1 MHISGLPRSS
11 YYEWVDKLRC
21 VNQEE
26 DELIQ
31 DIKQI
36 IESSKSSYGY
46 RRVTMALRN
55 RGRHI
60 NHKRVYRLMKE
71 HALKCWKFHRRNRS
85 YSSYKG
91 NVGKIAKNDL
101 NRQFNVNQPNKVWV
115 TDVTEFRVADRKLYL
130 SPILDLFNS
139 EIVSFSLSQRPTS
152 DFTNESLIKAVK
164 VLPNNH
170 EALMIHSDQGMHYQH
185 ISWVKLLEKHNIKQS
200 MSRKGNCLDN
210 SPIESFFGLLKQE
223 MFHGN
228 RFNSIN
234 ELEKEIIRYI
244 HWYNNDRIKTKLK
257 GLSPVQYRKES
268 LQLNH

>member
-1 MHISGLPRSS
+1 
-11 YYEWVDKLRC
+11 VNKLNWF
-21 VNQEE
+21 NQEE
-26 DELIQ
+26 DDLIHE
-31 DIKQI
+31 IKQI
-36 IESSKSSYGY
+36 VANSKSSYGY
-46 RRVTMALRN
+46 RRVTMVLRH

-60 NHKRVYRLMKE
+60 NHKRVNRLMKE
-71 HALKCWKFHRRNRS
+71 HNLKCQKFHRRSRS

-91 NVGKIAKNDL
+91 NVGKIAKNEL
-101 NRQFNVNQPNKVWV
+101 NRQFSANQPHKVWV
-115 TDVTEFRVADRKLYL
+115 TDVTEFKVADRKLYL

-170 EALMIHSDQGMHYQH
+170 EELMIHSDQGMHYQH
-185 ISWVKLLEKHNIKQS
+185 TSWVKLLEKHNIKQS

-228 RFNSIN
+228 KFNSIN
-234 ELEKEIIRYI
+234 ELEKEIIKYI

-268 LQLNH
+268 LQLNQ

>member
-1 MHISGLPRSS
+1 
-11 YYEWVDKLRC
+11 
-21 VNQEE
+21 
-26 DELIQ
+26 
-31 DIKQI
+31 
-36 IESSKSSYGY
+36 
-46 RRVTMALRN
+46 
-55 RGRHI
+55 
-60 NHKRVYRLMKE
+60 MKE
-71 HALKCWKFHRRNRS
+71 HNLKCQKFHRRNRS

-91 NVGKIAKNDL
+91 HVGKIAKNDL

-115 TDVTEFRVADRKLYL
+115 TDVTEFRVADKKLYL

-152 DFTNESLIKAVK
+152 HFTNESLLKAVK

-228 RFNSIN
+228 RFNSIG